1 MPETAELKRRL
12 DLLSEAIDW
21 PATPELTDRVH
32 ARIQAPRP
40 SPRPWFQGR
49 WALAAAIALLAL
61 AALLAYTPSRD
72 AIASWLNLHTII
84 TRVGRLPTV
93 TPQPPGP
100 LGKRLGLGDPT
111 TLAQAQ
117 SKVTWHILVPASLGQ
132 PDEVYLQLPPDG
144 PPEGEVTLVY
154 GSRPGFKTSGE
165 TGVAVL
171 ITEAD
176 GTINAQFFGKMLG
189 NGTTLTEVTV
199 NGHQGYWIAGEPHI
213 FFFLD
218 ANGNFRDETLRLATN
233 TLLIDD
239 SGTVIRIEGD
249 LNEAQAL
256 AIAASLS

>member
-1 MPETAELKRRL
+1 MPETAEIERSL
-12 DLLSEAIDW
+12 DLLGEALDW
-21 PATPELTDRVH
+21 PATPELAGRVH
-32 ARIQAPRP
+32 ARIQAARAE
-40 SPRPWFQGR
+40 PRPWFQSR
-49 WALAAAIALLAL
+49 WAVAAAIALLAV

-72 AIASWLNLHTII
+72 AIARWLNLHTTI
-84 TRVGRLPTV
+84 TRVGELPTPP
-93 TPQPPGP
+93 PQPSGP
-100 LGKRLGLGDPT
+100 LGKRLGLGEPT
-111 TLAQAQ
+111 TLVQAQ
-117 SKVTWHILVPASLGQ
+117 SEVSWHILVPSSLGQ

-154 GSRPGFKTSGE
+154 ASRPGFKTSGQ

-176 GTINAQFFGKMLG
+176 GKVDAQFFGKMIG

-239 SGTVIRIEGD
+239 DGAVIRIEGD
-249 LNEAQAL
+249 LSEAQAL
-256 AIAASLS
+256 AIAASQS